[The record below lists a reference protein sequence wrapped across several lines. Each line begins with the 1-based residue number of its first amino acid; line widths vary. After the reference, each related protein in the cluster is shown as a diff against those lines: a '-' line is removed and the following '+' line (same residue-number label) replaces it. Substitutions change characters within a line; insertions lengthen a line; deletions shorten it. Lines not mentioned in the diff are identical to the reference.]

1 VHELIPEAYRTQANA
16 NFPAPRTTFYNQE
29 KAQNLVQLGDD
40 WTPNAQPEKVQSVET
55 KWAKDH
61 TTYYVQTGDDWTP
74 NAQPEKVQSVETKWA
89 KDHTTYYAQT
99 GEDMKWNANSQPEKV
114 QSVETKWAKSHT
126 TYYDKKNSLWRTGGS
141 ELAQLEDDSLVQW
154 DANMGPEKVQELI
167 PESYNTFSNAADN
180 SVLSYPDI
188 RTAFYVQTGDDWTP
202 NAQPEKVQS
211 VETKWAKDHT
221 TYYMQTG
228 EQGDWNANSQPEKV
242 QSVETKW
249 AKSHTTYYD
258 KQNSLWRTGEELVQ
272 NESDGINNSHIDPW
286 VYEVS
291 SSAMSG
297 IEHAAQ
303 KSSNDIAE
311 PKMDK
316 HVHGFANDN
325 AEVLPWRRSEE
336 AFVPNGSAARA
347 QKSSNDIAEPKM
359 EGNVHR
365 FANDNA
371 EVLPWPRSE
380 KPFIAN
386 GSQNPAVNPS
396 ASLIQVEPINKA
408 QKKSKDVGNKEIRAD
423 VYEVVNRIVSGIPSA
438 PRTNEA
444 PAYTFEPWNKPE
456 PAAAAPAAAGA
467 AATAPAAAAAP
478 AAPALVQFDSA
489 NQLWRYI

>member
-311 PKMDK
+311 PKM
-316 HVHGFANDN
+316 
-325 AEVLPWRRSEE
+325 
-336 AFVPNGSAARA
+336 
-347 QKSSNDIAEPKM
+347 

-478 AAPALVQFDSA
+478 AAPAAPALVQFDSA

>member
-1 VHELIPEAYRTQANA
+1 MHELIPEAYRTQANA

-456 PAAAAPAAAGA
+456 PAAAAPAAA
-467 AATAPAAAAAP
+467 TAPAAAAAPAAP

>member
-1 VHELIPEAYRTQANA
+1 MHELIPEAYRTQANA